1 VAALADQARRRAEAR
16 VQPRIPSGW
25 RNVGHPWQRVRYRD
39 AAGELEVAY
48 RVEAAAVA
56 AEVDGTAVAAVDV
69 RAGADG
75 VTGEFD
81 GVRRHYAVHRAGPSV
96 LVADAEGSSI
106 FTAVERFPSPVVAA
120 AAGSLLAPM
129 PGSIA
134 RVNVAVGDR
143 VASGD
148 TLVVLEAMKM
158 EHAMRAPH
166 AGTVADVRAVAGQQV
181 ETGAVLVVVDADDK
195 GDHR

>member
-1 VAALADQARRRAEAR
+1 M
-16 VQPRIPSGW
+16 
-25 RNVGHPWQRVRYRD
+25 
-39 AAGELEVAY
+39 
-48 RVEAAAVA
+48 
-56 AEVDGTAVAAVDV
+56 
-69 RAGADG
+69 
-75 VTGEFD
+75 
-81 GVRRHYAVHRAGPSV
+81 HRAGPSV